1 MTDLPNPEVIDLLKQ
16 ISMRS
21 DAAAKIL
28 YKHYFRFLYAYVRHH
43 LPNDAASEDVTQDV
57 FLSTFSKPDSFT
69 GQSKFSTWL
78 CAIAKNKSVDWWR
91 KYKGDISYEDLDENY
106 LDNQLDSDWDF
117 TAALE
122 TAQDHAALRH
132 CIDRLPVE
140 QREMVFWVYYQDE
153 SVGNVAK
160 HGGCAEGTVK
170 SRLFNARRKL
180 HDCMSQWIAGGR
192 YG

>member
-1 MTDLPNPEVIDLLKQ
+1 MTDLPNPEVIALLE
-16 ISMRS
+16 
-21 DAAAKIL
+21 KIGKRDDEATKTL
-28 YKHYFRFLYAYVRHH
+28 YTHYSGFLYAYVRHR
-43 LPNDAASEDVTQDV
+43 LPDDAASEEVTQDV

-78 CAIAKNKSVDWWR
+78 CAIAKNKSVDRWR

-106 LDNQLDSDWDF
+106 LENQVDPNWDF

-122 TAQDHAALRH
+122 AIQDHAALRH

-153 SVGNVAK
+153 SVANAAK
-160 HGGCAEGTVK
+160 HSGCAEGTVK

-180 HDCMSQWIAGGR
+180 HDCMSQWISGGR
-192 YG
+192 YE

>member
-1 MTDLPNPEVIDLLKQ
+1 MNRIAA
-16 ISMRS
+16 RS
-21 DAAAKIL
+21 NSAAKIL
-28 YKHYFRFLYAYVRHH
+28 YQHYFRFLYAYVRHR
-43 LPNDAASEDVTQDV
+43 LPDDAASEEVAQDV
-57 FLSTFSKPDSFT
+57 FLSAFSKPEAFA

-91 KYKGDISYEDLDENY
+91 KHKGDISYEDLDDGF
-106 LDNQLDSDWDF
+106 LDGQMDPDWDF
-117 TAALE
+117 TAKLE
-122 TAQDHAALRH
+122 TEQDHAALRH

-140 QREMVFWVYYQDE
+140 QREMVFWVYYQDA
-153 SVGNVAK
+153 SVGSVSK

-180 HDCMSQWIAGGR
+180 HDCMLQWIAGGR